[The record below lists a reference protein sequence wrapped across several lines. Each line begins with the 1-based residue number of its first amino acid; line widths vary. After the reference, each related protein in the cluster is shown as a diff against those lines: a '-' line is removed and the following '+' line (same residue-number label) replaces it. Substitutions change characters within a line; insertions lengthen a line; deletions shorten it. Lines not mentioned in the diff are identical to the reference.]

1 MAMDSIL
8 KHMLDVTGHRDH
20 QLLERSILTAI
31 RQMTDAHTARVL
43 GLEVSFGETVL
54 RAHAWFMPGGEL
66 VVQDDSLPSHQ
77 TEEPITDYPVL
88 MRCIETM
95 ASHLAEP
102 LAHGACRLWFPIWV
116 DGKVTSC
123 FEIIRTGT
131 FSRKKLDLLEG
142 MLGVYRNFVGLLEY
156 SETDSL
162 TGLLNRKTFE
172 KHFSRS
178 NRSLPGLVEVGDVPN
193 RRHEAEHPK
202 QWLAVVDIDHFKRI
216 NDTFG
221 HLYGDEVLILL
232 AQLMRASFRAHD
244 RIFRFG
250 GEEFVILIYSATLEN
265 VMVAV
270 ERFRHNV
277 EHHRFPQVGKVTVSL
292 GFTEYSPA
300 ESPVEIL
307 GHADRALYYAK
318 SHGRNQVRHYGALVE
333 QGLLTQEIEQEVA
346 PIEYF

>member
-1 MAMDSIL
+1 MDSIL

-43 GLEVSFGETVL
+43 GLEASFGKTIL
-54 RAHAWFMPGGEL
+54 RAHAWYLPGGD
-66 VVQDDSLPSHQ
+66 VMVQDDCLPSHQ
-77 TEEPITDYPVL
+77 PEEPLEDYPVL
-88 MRCIETM
+88 LRCIETM
-95 ASHLAEP
+95 ASHLAETM
-102 LAHGACRLWFPIWV
+102 ADGACRLWFPIWME
-116 DGKVTSC
+116 GKVTSC
-123 FEIIRTGT
+123 FEIIRATT

-172 KHFSRS
+172 KHFSRN
-178 NRSLPGLVEVGDVPN
+178 NRSGKAEPEVIKEPN
-193 RRHEAEHPK
+193 RRHEAANAR

-232 AQLMRASFRAHD
+232 AQLMRASFRAQD

-250 GEEFVILIYSATLEN
+250 GEEFVVLIYSATLDN
-265 VMVAV
+265 VLTAV
-270 ERFRHNV
+270 ERFRQNV
-277 EHHRFPQVGKVTVSL
+277 ERHRFPQVGLVTVSL
-292 GFTEYSPA
+292 GFTDYSPE

-318 SHGRNQVRHYGALVE
+318 THGRNQVWHYGALIE
-333 QGLLTQEIEQEVA
+333 QGLLDLEGAAEVA

>member
-1 MAMDSIL
+1 MDSIL

-31 RQMTDAHTARVL
+31 RQMTAAHTARVL
-43 GLEVSFGETVL
+43 GMEVSFGHTVL
-54 RAHAWFMPGGEL
+54 RAHAWYLPGGD
-66 VVQDDSLPSHQ
+66 VMVQDDSLPSLQ
-77 TEEPITDYPVL
+77 PEEPLSDYPVL
-88 MRCIETM
+88 ARCIETM
-95 ASHLAEP
+95 TSHMAESM
-102 LAHGACRLWFPIWV
+102 ADGACRLWFPIWL

-123 FEIIRTGT
+123 FEIIHNSK

-172 KHFSRS
+172 RHFSRS
-178 NRSLPGLVEVGDVPN
+178 NRAGKASSENGKAPN
-193 RRHEAEHPK
+193 RRQEPAHAK

-250 GEEFVILIYSATLEN
+250 GEEFVVLIYSATLES
-265 VMVAV
+265 VLAAV

-277 EHHRFPQVGKVTVSL
+277 EQHRFPQVGQVTISL
-292 GFTEYSPA
+292 GFTEYSPQ

-318 SHGRNQVRHYGALVE
+318 THGRNQVRHYGALIE
-333 QGLLTQEIEQEVA
+333 QGLLGNEGVTEAA